1 MELDSRNIKRL
12 VNIFLHHIKKNWRIL
27 SIRFIAFVYLFGT
40 FCYMALF
47 FSYNVRLSDKPLGYF
62 LVLLIISGI
71 FLLYV
76 AINHLLV
83 RLVISHK
90 ILLIYDILALIM
102 LISIMLSDLW
112 AENRDL
118 PLFLLH

>member
-1 MELDSRNIKRL
+1 
-12 VNIFLHHIKKNWRIL
+12 
-27 SIRFIAFVYLFGT
+27 
-40 FCYMALF
+40 MALF
-47 FSYNVRLSDKPLGYF
+47 FSYNVRHAVMPLGYF

>member
-1 MELDSRNIKRL
+1 M
-12 VNIFLHHIKKNWRIL
+12 
-27 SIRFIAFVYLFGT
+27 
-40 FCYMALF
+40 
-47 FSYNVRLSDKPLGYF
+47 PLGYF
-62 LVLLIISGI
+62 MVLLIISGI

>member
-1 MELDSRNIKRL
+1 
-12 VNIFLHHIKKNWRIL
+12 
-27 SIRFIAFVYLFGT
+27 
-40 FCYMALF
+40 MALF
-47 FSYNVRLSDKPLGYF
+47 FSYNVRHAVKPLGYF

>member
-1 MELDSRNIKRL
+1 M
-12 VNIFLHHIKKNWRIL
+12 
-27 SIRFIAFVYLFGT
+27 
-40 FCYMALF
+40 
-47 FSYNVRLSDKPLGYF
+47 PLGYF